1 MGGEPDGQYRKL
13 NDVNVQDVGK
23 EGEGRRRKLRR
34 DERNEREVMEGGE
47 KKGEGRK
54 EAIEE
59 QKEEG
64 REEEGRE
71 GKDSNFFSFFLLQA
85 TATAIT
91 LDSEPISTLT
101 GMHSIVVGS

>member
-1 MGGEPDGQYRKL
+1 M
-13 NDVNVQDVGK
+13 
-23 EGEGRRRKLRR
+23 
-34 DERNEREVMEGGE
+34 
-47 KKGEGRK
+47 
-54 EAIEE
+54 EE

-64 REEEGRE
+64 RKEKEEGRE

-91 LDSEPISTLT
+91 LDSEPICTLT